1 MTLGQFA
8 KPTATGAQL
17 WEIWGRHKWSFVLQ
31 AVAFP
36 VCLGAVQWK
45 ATLSSEIGGAVLSL
59 LAAGGFVM
67 AYLQLL
73 MCFGYVEA
81 DMRTVKVGFPGRLF
95 HKPVSTARLVAVP
108 MVCGGI
114 VTLIVFLAWANW
126 ILRPL
131 GAFAGF
137 DLLWIGLVQL
147 SLFWWLQA
155 MGWSLP
161 PMPGRSLVIL
171 LAGIGHLLPGLMPQ
185 VFPELHPGW
194 RWLLL
199 GTLFVAAW
207 TTAGVGLSLMRR
219 GIWDDPPRLMSLWK
233 RLRPARSQATRKK
246 FRSAFHAQLWLE
258 WNRQGVLLP
267 GMSGCIA
274 LVVFPMIFLIQKKL
288 GDAGSG
294 GAPELMVLPVVTLVL
309 PMLLSGAV
317 APAMAKFDPLQPSG
331 ELPIYIAVRP
341 MTNGGFVVV
350 KLAMALLASALACL
364 FTWTTG
370 AFWMVILGDG
380 SFLAKTETSTPYG
393 PVALVIG
400 CVPLMMLL
408 VLLTWKNLV
417 AGIGVGLTGRR
428 WVSVLAGGGRM
439 LLQAGFVVLVLMAK
453 LNPELQETLLRWLPT
468 ALVAFLVI
476 KIAFAAFAFR
486 CGLRRS
492 TITAGAVG
500 WIGGGWLLGGI
511 FLAAYS
517 ALICQ
522 ALGKTTFWPQIATA
536 GFVMLPLADLA
547 IAPLAIAW
555 NRHR

>member
-1 MTLGQFA
+1 MALGRLA
-8 KPTATGAQL
+8 WRTPTGAQL
-17 WEIWGRHKWSFVLQ
+17 WEIWGRHKWSFALQ
-31 AVAFP
+31 AAAFP
-36 VCLGAVQWK
+36 VCLGFVRWK
-45 ATLSSEIGGAVLSL
+45 AGLSSEIGGSILSL
-59 LAAGGFVM
+59 VAGGGFVM
-67 AYLQLL
+67 AYLHLL
-73 MCFGYVEA
+73 MCFSYVEA
-81 DMRTVKVGFPGRLF
+81 DARTVKVAFPGRLF
-95 HKPVSTARLVAVP
+95 LKPVSTARLVAVP
-108 MVCGGI
+108 MACGGL

-131 GAFAGF
+131 GAFAGL

-155 MGWSLP
+155 IGWSLP

-171 LAGIGHLLPGLMPQ
+171 LAGIGHLLPGLIPQ
-185 VFPELHPGW
+185 MFPELHPGW

-199 GTLFVAAW
+199 GTLFLAAW
-207 TTAGVGLSLMRR
+207 TIAGVGLTLMRR
-219 GIWDDPPRLMSLWK
+219 GMWDDPPRLMSLWN
-233 RLRPARSQATRKK
+233 RLCPARSQATRKK

-258 WNRQGVLLP
+258 WNRQGALLP
-267 GMSGCIA
+267 ALSGWIA
-274 LVVFPMIFLIQKKL
+274 LVVFPLIFLIQKKL

-294 GAPELMVLPVVTLVL
+294 AAPEPMVFPVVALVL

-331 ELPIYIAVRP
+331 ELPTYITVRP

-350 KLAMALLASALACL
+350 KLAMALLSSALACL
-364 FTWTTG
+364 ITWTAG

-380 SFLAKTETSTPYG
+380 SFLAKTGTSTPYG

-400 CVPLMMLL
+400 CVPLTMFL

-428 WVSVLAGGGRM
+428 WVSVLAGGGKM
-439 LLQAGFVVLVLMAK
+439 LLQAGFVVLVFKAK
-453 LNPELQETLLRWLPT
+453 LDPDLQETLLRLLPN
-468 ALVAFLVI
+468 ALVVFLVI

-486 CGLRRS
+486 CGLSRS

-500 WIGGGWLLGGI
+500 WIAGGWLLGGI

-517 ALICQ
+517 GLICH
-522 ALGKTTFWPQIATA
+522 ALGKATFWPQIAMA

-547 IAPLAIAW
+547 IAPLAMAW